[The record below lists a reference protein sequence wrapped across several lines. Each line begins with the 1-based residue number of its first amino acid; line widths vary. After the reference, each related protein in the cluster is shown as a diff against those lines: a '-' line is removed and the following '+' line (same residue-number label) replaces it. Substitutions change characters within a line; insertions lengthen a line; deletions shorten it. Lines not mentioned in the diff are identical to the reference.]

1 MLRFATLA
9 GYEELDREH
18 GYQVFQRRDHP
29 RQWARRNLSENL
41 NRAQERFGFRGAPPW
56 WWHYMDAQQAPDE
69 VPDFRWELGV
79 DLRDDPRPPMGGDFQ
94 P

>member
-1 MLRFATLA
+1 MVTKCSNDEIIRVS
-9 GYEELDREH
+9 GLD
-18 GYQVFQRRDHP
+18 GTS
-29 RQWARRNLSENL
+29 ARTSI
-41 NRAQERFGFRGAPPW
+41 AQERFGFRGAPPW

-69 VPDFRWELGV
+69 VPEFRWELGV

>member
-1 MLRFATLA
+1 
-9 GYEELDREH
+9 
-18 GYQVFQRRDHP
+18 
-29 RQWARRNLSENL
+29 
-41 NRAQERFGFRGAPPW
+41 
-56 WWHYMDAQQAPDE
+56 MDAQQAPDE